1 MCICIYSIICRDQFA
16 GFSFSFSVCFLP
28 FFELFLAAKWR
39 VEYMPLISFPSRRFN
54 VLVVLTGAQPGVF
67 WSLLLFPFDRFNH
80 RMI

>member
-1 MCICIYSIICRDQFA
+1 ML
-16 GFSFSFSVCFLP
+16 GFLFLFRFVFYH
-28 FFELFLAAKWR
+28 FFELFLAAKCR
-39 VEYMPLISFPSRRFN
+39 VEYMLLISFPSRRFN